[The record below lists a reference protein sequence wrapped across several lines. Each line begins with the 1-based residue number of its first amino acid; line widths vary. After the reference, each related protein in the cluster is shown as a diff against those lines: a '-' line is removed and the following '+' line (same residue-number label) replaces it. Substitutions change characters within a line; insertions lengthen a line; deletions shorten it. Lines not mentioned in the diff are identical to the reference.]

1 VAELAVDRSQAGFDI
16 TQALAIG
23 QLSKCDA
30 KELIQTRKSPEFMV
44 TPVALDALVELVGWD
59 VIDQLREDDAAKLRI
74 PRDGDQ
80 RSEVSAITIPK

>member
-1 VAELAVDRSQAGFDI
+1 
-16 TQALAIG
+16 
-23 QLSKCDA
+23 
-30 KELIQTRKSPEFMV
+30 
-44 TPVALDALVELVGWD
+44 VELVGWD